1 MLNNSGDR
9 SIVYSAV
16 LSFQRIFFV
25 IFLFSCIC
33 LSSKFSTI
41 FLFIFFREHFLFA
54 NRLRYLSIVFSGL
67 RWIQLFRFHF
77 PFFLQLSHQTFFN
90 CFLNCFLQNT
100 FFFAVNLGRSEYLI
114 FCCSLVLTSYIF
126 NLFFATG
133 SLVVFFL
140 YFSILENKFYAK

>member
-33 LSSKFSTI
+33 LISKFSTI
-41 FLFIFFREHFLFA
+41 FLFNFFREHFLFA

-100 FFFAVNLGRSEYLI
+100 FFF
-114 FCCSLVLTSYIF
+114 CCKSREIGISYIL
-126 NLFFATG
+126 LFFG
-133 SLVVFFL
+133 FNFL
-140 YFSILENKFYAK
+140 YFLICFLQLVRQSCFFIFFYSRKQILC